1 MSRAVK
7 IAVLAGPLIVA
18 SYLLGTVCWRVQQG
32 YELVFAPSLEL
43 GILLL
48 WCLAGAGAVA
58 VASGLVAALVRPLWA
73 SALTFLSAALA
84 LLLGWE
90 MRLGTG
96 LLALL
101 YFLAL
106 LLYAVGTAKE
116 LKERVRFSVQAV
128 SNGLSLLLTVLA
140 LIACGGIYF
149 SYAAKIEAE
158 GFSIPPPLRDT
169 FVEMIIQRVSAQ
181 MEAEGELKP
190 EERERQLAEIREQ
203 MEQMWLE
210 PVESRLK
217 PYERFIPA
225 LLALGLFWTLRT
237 LLAFLT
243 WVPVLMLKG
252 LFPLLTLL
260 GVTRVVR
267 ETREVERLV
276 IG

>member
-158 GFSIPPPLRDT
+158 GFSIPPALRDT